1 MRNLANKRKGYE
13 GGGNNTIISSWIDA
27 NLKYWNDQFCIY
39 VHKDCLDDDFNYF
52 YNEPFGSV
60 TKKDYLVIFCAVV
73 DGNNN
78 VIEPKNALDRDEIEW
93 RDKSKIFCKY
103 IYEKDYLLDPS
114 TKMTEIVTV
123 EEIWGIKHNDMLP
136 FRKIG
141 GVLNGIITKIN
152 IYITN
157 FK

>member
-78 VIEPKNALDRDEIEW
+78 VKYPKEDAWDEVNRCWRDEA
-93 RDKSKIFCKY
+93 KIFCKY
-103 IYEKDYLLDPS
+103 YGKNYFLDSS
-114 TKMTEIVTV
+114 TLMVDNPKVTAEETYGIV
-123 EEIWGIKHNDMLP
+123 HSDMLP
-136 FRKIG
+136 LEK
-141 GVLNGIITKIN
+141 
-152 IYITN
+152 
-157 FK
+157 